1 MNYPNQRILF
11 LFPGQGS
18 QYLGMGQDLYQAY
31 DCVRQTYHEAS
42 EILGYDMAALSFEDP
57 QEQIHL
63 TRYTQPALLTHSVA
77 CLRIFQELLARPIS
91 AEASAGH
98 SLGEYTALVAAGALE
113 FKTALNLVHHRGT
126 LMGNYGAGEME
137 ALPLGLKEA
146 ELLAEKHFSSIA
158 ACNLPDQTV
167 VGGLSEDLDKLV
179 GELTEQFPKKRSSR
193 LKTEGAFHTY
203 YMVEAARRF
212 RLILDKAPLIPPQ
225 IRVLSNYTGG
235 FHDDDPDIIKSRL
248 FWQLTNPVRWHE
260 NLISALDSG
269 LNTFVEFGGG
279 IGKGE
284 TPADKKPNLA
294 AIIKKATRKAD
305 APPTYHAVIN
315 ADTLLET
322 ASLFQSQ

>member
-1 MNYPNQRILF
+1 MNHPNQRILF

-18 QYLGMGQDLYQAY
+18 QYLGMGQDLYQTY

-77 CLRIFQELLARPIS
+77 CLRIFQELLGKPIS

-113 FKTALNLVHHRGT
+113 FKTALSLVHHRGT

-179 GELTEQFPKKRSSR
+179 DELTERFPKKRSSR

-212 RLILDKAPLIPPQ
+212 RLILDKAPLISPQ

-235 FHDDDPDIIKSRL
+235 FHDHDPDIIKSRL

-269 LNTFVEFGGG
+269 LDTFVEFGGG

-315 ADTLLET
+315 ADTLLDT
-322 ASLFQSQ
+322 TSLFSK

>member
-1 MNYPNQRILF
+1 MNHPNQRILF

-18 QYLGMGQDLYQAY
+18 QYLGMGQDLYQTY

-42 EILGYDMAALSFEDP
+42 EILGYDMAALSFKDP

-77 CLRIFQELLARPIS
+77 CLRIFQELLGKPIS

-113 FKTALNLVHHRGT
+113 FKTALSLVHHRGT

-179 GELTEQFPKKRSSR
+179 DELTERFPKKRSSR

-212 RLILDKAPLIPPQ
+212 RLILDKAPLISPQ

-235 FHDDDPDIIKSRL
+235 FHDHDPDIIKSRL

-269 LNTFVEFGGG
+269 LDTFVEFGGG

-315 ADTLLET
+315 ADTLLDT
-322 ASLFQSQ
+322 TSLFSK

>member
-1 MNYPNQRILF
+1 MNHPTHRILF

-57 QEQIHL
+57 QEHIHL
-63 TRYTQPALLTHSVA
+63 TRYTQPALLTHSIA

-113 FKTALNLVHHRGT
+113 FNTALNLVHHRGT
-126 LMGNYGAGEME
+126 LMGTHGAGEME
-137 ALPLGLKEA
+137 ALAVGLEEA
-146 ELLAEKHFSSIA
+146 KLLAEKHLCSIA

-167 VGGLSEDLDKLV
+167 VGGLSDDLDNLV
-179 GELTEQFPKKRSSR
+179 DELAAQYPQKRSSR

-212 RLILDKAPLIPPQ
+212 RLNLDRAPLKSPQ
-225 IRVLSNYTGG
+225 IQVLSNYTGG
-235 FHDDDPDIIKSRL
+235 FHDSDPHIIKSRL

-260 NLISALDSG
+260 NLINSLTSG
-269 LNTFVEFGGG
+269 LNTFIEFGGG
-279 IGKGE
+279 IGKGD
-284 TPADKKPNLA
+284 TPVDKKPNLA

-305 APPTYHAVIN
+305 VPPSYHAVIN
-315 ADTLLET
+315 CDSLLET

>member
-1 MNYPNQRILF
+1 MNHPNQRILF

-18 QYLGMGQDLYQAY
+18 QYLGMGQDLYQTY

-146 ELLAEKHFSSIA
+146 ELLAEKHFCSTA

-212 RLILDKAPLIPPQ
+212 RLILDKAPLISPQ

-305 APPTYHAVIN
+305 VPPSYHAVIN
-315 ADTLLET
+315 CDSLLET

>member
-1 MNYPNQRILF
+1 MNHPNQRILF

-31 DCVRQTYHEAS
+31 DCVRQTYQEAS

-57 QEQIHL
+57 QEHIHL
-63 TRYTQPALLTHSVA
+63 TRYTQPVLLTHSVA
-77 CLRIFQELLARPIS
+77 CLRVFQELLARPIL

-126 LMGNYGAGEME
+126 LMGNHGAGEME
-137 ALPLGLKEA
+137 ALSLGLKEA
-146 ELLAEKHFSSIA
+146 ELLAEKHLCSIA

-167 VGGLSEDLDKLV
+167 VGGLSEDLDNLV
-179 GELTEQFPKKRSSR
+179 DELTEQFPNKRSSR

-212 RLILDKAPLIPPQ
+212 RLILDKAPLISPQ

-235 FHDDDPDIIKSRL
+235 FHDDDPHSIKSRL

-260 NLISALDSG
+260 NL
-269 LNTFVEFGGG
+269 
-279 IGKGE
+279 
-284 TPADKKPNLA
+284 
-294 AIIKKATRKAD
+294 
-305 APPTYHAVIN
+305 
-315 ADTLLET
+315 
-322 ASLFQSQ
+322 

>member
-1 MNYPNQRILF
+1 M
-11 LFPGQGS
+11 
-18 QYLGMGQDLYQAY
+18 
-31 DCVRQTYHEAS
+31 
-42 EILGYDMAALSFEDP
+42 
-57 QEQIHL
+57 
-63 TRYTQPALLTHSVA
+63 
-77 CLRIFQELLARPIS
+77 
-91 AEASAGH
+91 
-98 SLGEYTALVAAGALE
+98 
-113 FKTALNLVHHRGT
+113 NLVHHRGT

-315 ADTLLET
+315 ADTLLDT
-322 ASLFQSQ
+322 TSLFSK

>member
-1 MNYPNQRILF
+1 MNHPNQRILF

-18 QYLGMGQDLYQAY
+18 QYLGMGQDLYQTY

-77 CLRIFQELLARPIS
+77 CLRIFQELLGKPIS

-113 FKTALNLVHHRGT
+113 FKTALSLVHHRGT

-179 GELTEQFPKKRSSR
+179 DELTEQFPKKRSSR

-212 RLILDKAPLIPPQ
+212 RLILDTAPLISPQ

-269 LNTFVEFGGG
+269 LDTFVEFGGG

-315 ADTLLET
+315 ADTLLDT
-322 ASLFQSQ
+322 TSLFSK

>member
-1 MNYPNQRILF
+1 MNHPNQRILF

-18 QYLGMGQDLYQAY
+18 QYLGMGQDLYQTY

-77 CLRIFQELLARPIS
+77 CLRIFQELLGKPIS

-113 FKTALNLVHHRGT
+113 FKTALSLVHHRGT

-179 GELTEQFPKKRSSR
+179 DELTERFPKKRSSR

-212 RLILDKAPLIPPQ
+212 RLILDKAPLISPQ

-235 FHDDDPDIIKSRL
+235 FHDHDPDIIKSRL

-269 LNTFVEFGGG
+269 LDTFVEFGGG

-315 ADTLLET
+315 ADTLLDT
-322 ASLFQSQ
+322 TSLFSN

>member
-1 MNYPNQRILF
+1 MNHPNQRILF

-18 QYLGMGQDLYQAY
+18 QYLGMGQDLYQTY

-77 CLRIFQELLARPIS
+77 CLRIFQELLGKPIS

-113 FKTALNLVHHRGT
+113 FKTALSLVHHRGT
-126 LMGNYGAGEME
+126 LMGDYGAGEME

-179 GELTEQFPKKRSSR
+179 DELTEQFPKKRSAR

-212 RLILDKAPLIPPQ
+212 RLILDKAPLISPQ

-315 ADTLLET
+315 ADTLLDT
-322 ASLFQSQ
+322 TSLFSK

>member
-1 MNYPNQRILF
+1 
-11 LFPGQGS
+11 
-18 QYLGMGQDLYQAY
+18 
-31 DCVRQTYHEAS
+31 
-42 EILGYDMAALSFEDP
+42 
-57 QEQIHL
+57 
-63 TRYTQPALLTHSVA
+63 
-77 CLRIFQELLARPIS
+77 
-91 AEASAGH
+91 
-98 SLGEYTALVAAGALE
+98 
-113 FKTALNLVHHRGT
+113 
-126 LMGNYGAGEME
+126 MGNYGAGEME

-146 ELLAEKHFSSIA
+146 ELLAEKHFCSTA

-212 RLILDKAPLIPPQ
+212 RLILDKAPLISPQ

-305 APPTYHAVIN
+305 VPPTYHAVIN
-315 ADTLLET
+315 ADTLLDT
-322 ASLFQSQ
+322 TSLFSK

>member
-1 MNYPNQRILF
+1 MSGGN
-11 LFPGQGS
+11 S
-18 QYLGMGQDLYQAY
+18 VCD
-31 DCVRQTYHEAS
+31 S
-42 EILGYDMAALSFEDP
+42 AAL
-57 QEQIHL
+57 
-63 TRYTQPALLTHSVA
+63 
-77 CLRIFQELLARPIS
+77 
-91 AEASAGH
+91 G
-98 SLGEYTALVAAGALE
+98 AAVALE
-113 FKTALNLVHHRGT
+113 FNTALNRVHHRGT
-126 LMGNYGAGEME
+126 LIGNEGAGEME
-137 ALPLGLKEA
+137 ALPRGLNEA
-146 ELLAEKHFSSIA
+146 ELLAEKHFCSTA
-158 ACNLPDQTV
+158 AGNRPDQTV
-167 VGGLSEDLDKLV
+167 VGVLSEDLDKLV

-212 RLILDKAPLIPPQ
+212 RLILDKAPLTSPQ

-305 APPTYHAVIN
+305 APPSYHAVIN
-315 ADTLLET
+315 CDSLLET
-322 ASLFQSQ
+322 ASLFQRQ

>member
-1 MNYPNQRILF
+1 L
-11 LFPGQGS
+11 
-18 QYLGMGQDLYQAY
+18 
-31 DCVRQTYHEAS
+31 
-42 EILGYDMAALSFEDP
+42 
-57 QEQIHL
+57 
-63 TRYTQPALLTHSVA
+63 
-77 CLRIFQELLARPIS
+77 

-126 LMGNYGAGEME
+126 LMGDHGAGEME
-137 ALPLGLKEA
+137 ALSLGLKEA
-146 ELLAEKHFSSIA
+146 ELLAEKHLCSIA

-167 VGGLSEDLDKLV
+167 VGGLSEDLDNLV
-179 GELTEQFPKKRSSR
+179 DELTEQFPNKRSSR

-212 RLILDKAPLIPPQ
+212 RLILDKAPLISPQ

-235 FHDDDPDIIKSRL
+235 FHDDDPLIIKSRL

-260 NLISALDSG
+260 NLITALGSG

-279 IGKGE
+279 IGKGD

-305 APPTYHAVIN
+305 MPPTYHAVIN
-315 ADTLLET
+315 CDTLLET
-322 ASLFQSQ
+322 ASLFSE